1 MRETGIE
8 RILVGLDGSD
18 SSRAALDWAISLAR
32 GMEAELV
39 AVYVTR
45 PTVSRYPESGPTPS
59 YDLVLRAEFEKDWC
73 RPLIEA
79 GIRHRMLVEEGRRP
93 AEVIAAVAD
102 RLEADI
108 IVVGRRG
115 RGGVAEFLLGS
126 VSHELTLHAGRPVLL
141 ISPSRKAGASGDGA
155 AWRDGA
161 WAHQGRER
169 SP

>member
-18 SSRAALDWAISLAR
+18 SSAAALDWAIPMAR
-32 GMEAELV
+32 GLEAEVV
-39 AVYVTR
+39 AVYVAR
-45 PTVSRYPESGPTPS
+45 PTVSRYPESGPPPS
-59 YDLVLRAEFEKDWC
+59 YDLSLRAAFEKEWC
-73 RPLIEA
+73 RPLAEA
-79 GIRHRMLVEEGRRP
+79 GIRYRMLVEEGRRP
-93 AEVIAAVAD
+93 GEVLAAVAE
-102 RLEADI
+102 RLDADL

-141 ISPSRKAGASGDGA
+141 ISPPRKAVAAGGAE
-155 AWRDGA
+155 AWKDGA